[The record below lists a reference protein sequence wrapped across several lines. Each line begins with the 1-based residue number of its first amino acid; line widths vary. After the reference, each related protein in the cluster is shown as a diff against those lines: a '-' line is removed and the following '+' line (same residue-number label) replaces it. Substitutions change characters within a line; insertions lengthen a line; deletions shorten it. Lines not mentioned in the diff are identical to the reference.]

1 MDTDIYD
8 VAVVGAGPM
17 GSAAARHL
25 TSEIRS
31 VALIG
36 PNDALDFT
44 THDGVWSGWADE
56 SRAWARIDV
65 PLLSGIISVRA
76 GRRFAAL
83 EEQTGISF
91 TTPNPQ
97 LTLAAVSSLS
107 QPARSDGLDDVRQDY
122 YNPTLL
128 MQRAKDLGVQAE
140 YLDSTALAERIPGLR
155 LHAEHYGVLQPDSL
169 IINPRRLVAAQRTAA
184 CAAGA
189 VHIADEVVSVH
200 RRSGVFDLRTAGG
213 TVVRSAQ
220 VILAA
225 GVYNN
230 LAGLSPRPLDMM
242 ILGFT
247 IGLTEVAAQTSLFP
261 TMLCMIESA
270 SHPYGGIIAPPM
282 QYPDGRWRIKSSG
295 PCMVA
300 LNDLDDTN
308 RWVRSGGDPAEADLI
323 RGVLEEL
330 LPDVQVLSSA
340 ARPCLVSINAKVGHP
355 YIGTIDEGLTL
366 VTEGENGVSMS
377 DEAGRLAARLVL
389 DGRWTDALP
398 AEPFTPRFK

>member
-1 MDTDIYD
+1 
-8 VAVVGAGPM
+8 M

-25 TSEIRS
+25 TSETRS

-36 PNDALDFT
+36 PNDALDFA
-44 THDGVWSGWADE
+44 THDGAWSGWADE

-97 LTLAAVSSLS
+97 LTLASVSSLS
-107 QPARSDGLDDVRQDY
+107 QPARSDGLEDVQQDY

-128 MQRAKDLGVQAE
+128 MQRASDLGVAAE
-140 YLDSTALAERIPGLR
+140 YLDSVALAERFPRLR
-155 LHAEHYGVLQPDSL
+155 LPAGHYGVLQPDSR

-189 VHIADEVVSVH
+189 VHIVDEVVTVQ
-200 RRSGVFDLRTAGG
+200 RRNGIFDLHTADG

-242 ILGFT
+242 VLGFT
-247 IGLTEVAAQTSLFP
+247 IGLTEVVAQADRFP
-261 TMLCMIESA
+261 TLLCMIESD

-282 QYPDGRWRIKSSG
+282 PYPDGRWRIKSSG

-300 LNDLDDTN
+300 LNDLDETKQ
-308 RWVRSGGDPAEADLI
+308 WVRSGGDPAEADII
-323 RGVLEEL
+323 RGVIEEL
-330 LPDVQVLSSA
+330 LPDVHVLSSA
-340 ARPCLVSINAKVGHP
+340 VRPCLVSINAKVGHP
-355 YIGTIDEGLTL
+355 YIGTIDDGLTVL
-366 VTEGENGVSMS
+366 TEGENGVSMS

-389 DGRWTDALP
+389 DGKWTDSLP
-398 AEPFTPRFK
+398 AEPFVPRFR